1 MIISSQLFPANFL
14 GSKFFGWI
22 PSSFS
27 QSQYPQVDIGK
38 KVKITAV
45 ETQEADQHNYWVKT
59 YQVQFSVA
67 IDIPGGKRSLVK
79 NIIAQ
84 TTILKRAIKK

>member
-1 MIISSQLFPANFL
+1 MRKCIIRKQIPKCLRIFNVLLNIYLKRFAICAHVLFYGVSAMDVIFDELQKNNVN
-14 GSKFFGWI
+14 I
-22 PSSFS
+22 
-27 QSQYPQVDIGK
+27 
-38 KVKITAV
+38 
-45 ETQEADQHNYWVKT
+45 
-59 YQVQFSVA
+59 VA